1 MIRPAE
7 VRYRERRNRLD
18 LCDTTVSSF
27 ATTTFESAKTPLTTT
42 TTTFE
47 GAKATTTVG
56 NKFKGLES
64 GDESCDSPRKLQNLV
79 NREIINMLVQ
89 WKPLNV
95 IALGQR
101 ETDNIYRMI
110 TISKKTDLGLENQEQ
125 ID

>member
-1 MIRPAE
+1 VIRPAE

-27 ATTTFESAKTPLTTT
+27 ATTTFESAKTSLTT

-47 GAKATTTVG
+47 GARATTTVG

-79 NREIINMLVQ
+79 NKIN
-89 WKPLNV
+89 NH
-95 IALGQR
+95 
-101 ETDNIYRMI
+101 
-110 TISKKTDLGLENQEQ
+110 
-125 ID
+125 

>member
-1 MIRPAE
+1 VIRPAE

-42 TTTFE
+42 TTTTFE

-79 NREIINMLVQ
+79 NKEIINMLVQ
-89 WKPLNV
+89 WKPHNV
-95 IALGQR
+95 IAWEQR
-101 ETDNIYRMI
+101 TDNINRMI
-110 TISKKTDLGLENQEQ
+110 AISK
-125 ID
+125 